1 MPEFDAGDL
10 SAISV
15 PQLAGEGPTFSMEG
29 QGYGNGMLPTL
40 NSFQQP
46 FVPQDLWS
54 MPMTL
59 EWDWADMLNYGG
71 AFEGST
77 QTSTEEIG
85 HGGQNFEQ
93 TQR

>member
-10 SAISV
+10 STFSI
-15 PQLAGEGPTFSMEG
+15 PQLAGEAPTFSVEE
-29 QGYGNGMLPTL
+29 QGYGNGMFSTL

-59 EWDWADMLNYGG
+59 EWDWADMTNYGRTLDG
-71 AFEGST
+71 IT
-77 QTSTEEIG
+77 QTSSDG
-85 HGGQNFEQ
+85 MGRGNQNFEQ
-93 TQR
+93 EQG